1 MEYIQEI
8 FSLIQDNQMLVF
20 MIAIAATFIESFVP
34 ALPLI
39 GIVMLNGAMLG
50 FVGGIIAS
58 CVGSCL
64 GTAALFLIAKK
75 FGNMKYFDKFR
86 ESKLSGVLTWVKK
99 QNGFVYILCYSCP
112 FIPGCLVSIASGFCN
127 KELKSFVP
135 NMIIGKAILFV
146 ISSYIGDNMI
156 DFFNS
161 PVKMISVALLVV
173 ISFVIGKKLN
183 STMDNYDI
191 ANEVMYE

>member
-8 FSLIQDNQMLVF
+8 FSLIQDNQLLVF
-20 MIAIAATFIESFVP
+20 VIAIIATFIESFVP

-50 FVGGIIAS
+50 FAGGIVAS
-58 CVGSCL
+58 CIGSCL
-64 GTAALFLIAKK
+64 GTALLFVISKK
-75 FGNMKYFDKFR
+75 FGSIKYFDKFK
-86 ESKLSGVLTWVKK
+86 ESKFSSVVSWVKK

-127 KELKSFVP
+127 KELKYFVP
-135 NMIIGKAILFV
+135 NMVIGKSILFI

-156 DFFNS
+156 AFFNN
-161 PVKMISVALLVV
+161 PVKMISVGLLVV
-173 ISFVIGKKLN
+173 ISFIIGKKLN
-183 STMDNYDI
+183 STM
-191 ANEVMYE
+191 EKYEISNDVIYE

>member
-8 FSLIQDNQMLVF
+8 FSVIQDNQLLVF
-20 MIAIAATFIESFVP
+20 LIAILATFIESFIP

-50 FVGGIIAS
+50 FVGGIVAS
-58 CVGSCL
+58 CIGSCL
-64 GTAALFLIAKK
+64 GTALLFIISKK
-75 FGNMKYFDKFR
+75 FGNIKYFNKFK
-86 ESKLSGVLTWVKK
+86 ENKFSSVVSWVKK

-127 KELKSFVP
+127 KELRYFIP
-135 NMIIGKAILFV
+135 NMIIGKSVLFI

-156 DFFNS
+156 EFFNS
-161 PVKMISVALLVV
+161 PGKMISVGILIV
-173 ISFVIGKKLN
+173 ISFIIGKKLN
-183 STMDNYDI
+183 STMNKY
-191 ANEVMYE
+191 EVIYE

>member
-8 FSLIQDNQMLVF
+8 FSLIQDNQILMF
-20 MIAIAATFIESFVP
+20 IIAVAATFIESFVP
-34 ALPLI
+34 ALPLT

-58 CVGSCL
+58 CIGSCL
-64 GTAALFLIAKK
+64 GTIALFLVAKK

-86 ESKLSGVLTWVKK
+86 ESKLSGVIAWVKK
-99 QNGFVYILCYSCP
+99 QNGLVYIFCYSCP

-127 KELKSFVP
+127 KDLKYFIP
-135 NMIIGKAILFV
+135 NMIIGKTILFIV
-146 ISSYIGDNMI
+146 SSYIGDNVI
-156 DFFNS
+156 EFFNS
-161 PVKMISVALLVV
+161 PVKMISVALLVI

-183 STMDNYDI
+183 STMDKYEI
-191 ANEVMYE
+191 ANDTI

>member
-8 FSLIQDNQMLVF
+8 FSLIQDNQLLVF
-20 MIAIAATFIESFVP
+20 VIAILATFIESFIP

-50 FVGGIIAS
+50 FVGGIVAS
-58 CVGSCL
+58 CIGSCL
-64 GTAALFLIAKK
+64 GTALLFIISKK
-75 FGNMKYFDKFR
+75 FGSIKYFDKFK
-86 ESKLSGVLTWVKK
+86 ESKFSSVVSWVKK

-127 KELKSFVP
+127 KELKYFVP
-135 NMIIGKAILFV
+135 NMVIGKSILFI

-156 DFFNS
+156 GFFNS
-161 PVKMISVALLVV
+161 PVKMISVGLLVV
-173 ISFVIGKKLN
+173 ISFIIGKKLN
-183 STMDNYDI
+183 STM
-191 ANEVMYE
+191 EKYEISNDVIYE